1 VIQRWTHGDTCG
13 EEYNCEPKKDSEGEL
28 VLYADV
34 ERLER
39 KLRKARPAKCSTCK
53 EAKFSRDLKRA
64 AALAKRLTKEKQEEF
79 DIATGYHKKWVAA
92 ERKLA
97 EARAALGRIASMG
110 LDCPAGMDEGY
121 FNKLSAQG
129 AVGVAARCLASL
141 AALGEGKGGGA

>member
-1 VIQRWTHGDTCG
+1 MSDYMIT
-13 EEYNCEPKKDSEGEL
+13 YNCPECRKLLAK
-28 VLYADV
+28 VA
-34 ERLER
+34 RLER

-97 EARAALGRIASMG
+97 EAREALAAVEPALVSYARDNPLWRENGGATQDPSGVHAALELLR
-110 LDCPAGMDEGY
+110 
-121 FNKLSAQG
+121 
-129 AVGVAARCLASL
+129 
-141 AALGEGKGGGA
+141 AALGEGEGEGEGKGD